1 MLHGHDHRGHDH
13 RGGGDHHGPP
23 THDRAFA
30 LGVALNLLFVG
41 VEAVAGILANSLA
54 LLADAGHNLGDV
66 LGLLL
71 AWGAAWLARR
81 RPTFR
86 RTYGYGRSSIL
97 AAVLNAMILLIAVGG
112 IAVEA
117 VGRFFH
123 PEPVAGGTVMIV
135 AAIGIAVNGLTAFLF
150 AAGHRHDLNIRG
162 AFLHM
167 LADAAVSAGV
177 LLAALLIAL
186 TGQLWLDPAAS
197 LAVAAVIVVG
207 TWQLLKDSVN
217 LALDAVPGHVDRGE
231 VEAYLGG
238 IAGVVEVHDLHIW
251 GLSTTDT
258 ALTAHL
264 VRPEG
269 AADDALLAEMSQ
281 ALRRRFGIG
290 HATFQFETGSATH
303 PCELAPPHVV

>member
-1 MLHGHDHRGHDH
+1 MPHDHSHAHAHADGHHGHAA
-13 RGGGDHHGPP
+13 
-23 THDRAFA
+23 TYDRAFA
-30 LGVALNLLFVG
+30 VGVALNLAFVLAEAAAG
-41 VEAVAGILANSLA
+41 VLSHSLA

-81 RPTFR
+81 RPTLK

-97 AAVLNAMILLIAVGG
+97 AAVLNATILLIAVGG

-117 VGRFFH
+117 VGRFYR
-123 PEPVAGGTVMIV
+123 PEPIAGGTVMIV
-135 AAIGIAVNGLTAFLF
+135 AAIGIAVNGFTAWLF
-150 AAGHRHDLNIRG
+150 TSGHRHDLNIRG

-167 LADAAVSAGV
+167 VADAAVSGGV
-177 LLAALLIAL
+177 LVAALLIGL
-186 TGQLWLDPAAS
+186 TGWLWLDPAAS
-197 LAVAAVIVVG
+197 LVVAAVITVG
-207 TWQLLKDSVN
+207 TWQLLKDSIN
-217 LALDAVPGHVDRGE
+217 LALDAVPEHVDRDE
-231 VEAYLGG
+231 VEAYLAGLP
-238 IAGVVEVHDLHIW
+238 GVVEVHDLHIW
-251 GLSTTDT
+251 GLSTSDT

-264 VRPEG
+264 VRPQG

-281 ALRRRFGIG
+281 ALRRQFGIG

>member
-1 MLHGHDHRGHDH
+1 MLHGHDHYGHAHHDH
-13 RGGGDHHGPP
+13 GGHSHGPA

-41 VEAVAGILANSLA
+41 GETVAGFLANSLA

-117 VGRFFH
+117 VNRFLH
-123 PEPVAGGTVMIV
+123 PEPVAGGTVMAV
-135 AAIGIAVNGLTAFLF
+135 AALGIVVNGVTAWLF

-167 LADAAVSAGV
+167 AGDAAVSLGV
-177 LLAALLIAL
+177 VVAALLIGV
-186 TGQLWLDPAAS
+186 TGWWWLDPAVS
-197 LAVAAVIVVG
+197 LAVVVVILLA
-207 TWQLLKDSVN
+207 TWSLTRDALN
-217 LALDAVPGHVDRGE
+217 LALDAVPATIDRHA
-231 VEAYLGG
+231 VEAYL
-238 IAGVVEVHDLHIW
+238 AGLPGVAEVHDLHIW
-251 GLSTTDT
+251 AMSTTET

-264 VRPEG
+264 VRPN
-269 AADDALLAEMSQ
+269 ASLDDGLLAAAAHE
-281 ALRRRFGIG
+281 LEHRFGIH
-290 HATFQFETGSATH
+290 HATIQIEAGDRE
-303 PCELAPPHVV
+303 CRLAPDHVV